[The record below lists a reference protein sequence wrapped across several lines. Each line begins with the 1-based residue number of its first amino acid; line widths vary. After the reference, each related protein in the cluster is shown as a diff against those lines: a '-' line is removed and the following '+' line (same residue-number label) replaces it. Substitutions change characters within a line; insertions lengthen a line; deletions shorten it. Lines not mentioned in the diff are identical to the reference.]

1 MKFIILTD
9 YFHPVIKSGAIIV
22 GDLSDE
28 LINQGH
34 NVSIVTFV
42 NDQDEECKVSFD
54 NNLQIIRIR
63 TRSRSYGMLGRLW
76 SEQRYSKKIIK
87 NLNKLNFF
95 SYDAIICYSP
105 SIFYGLAI
113 KWLKTRNNV
122 KAYLVIRD
130 IFPKWALDS
139 NLIRKGFFYYYLKT
153 IEKKLYSNIDIIG
166 IEAKSDLE
174 YFENYQFE
182 KPFKLEVLRNWGSAQ
197 ETKNVNFTHTFL
209 DDSMVNIVYGGN
221 IGSAQDLL
229 SLINIIDHSI
239 LEERAFL
246 TIMGSGNQYDAIKE
260 IIRRKKLKNIILMP
274 LVEKNEYTSIMSNAD
289 IGLVSLGS
297 QMLSNNYPLKMIGYM
312 QLGKPILASVN
323 KNNEIF
329 NLINENNIGFVSEAS
344 NQKDFNNNLNTLI
357 TNKNNIRR
365 KQGQN
370 GIALFNDKFTAKF
383 ATSQICSH
391 FI

>member
-1 MKFIILTD
+1 MNFVILTD
-9 YFHPVIKSGAIIV
+9 YFQPIIKSGSIII
-22 GDLSDE
+22 GDLSEE

-34 NVSIVTFV
+34 KVSIVTFV
-42 NDQDEECKVSFD
+42 NVQDEECKVSLD

-63 TRSRSYGMLGRLW
+63 CRSRSYGMLGRLW
-76 SEQRYSKKIIK
+76 AEQRYSKKIIK
-87 NLNKLNFF
+87 NLIKLNFF

-105 SIFYGLAI
+105 SIFYGPAI

-139 NLIRKGFFYYYLKT
+139 NLIRKGVFYYYLKT
-153 IEKKLYSNIDIIG
+153 IEKKLYSNSDIIG
-166 IEAKSDLE
+166 IEAKSDLD
-174 YFENYQFE
+174 YFINYQSE
-182 KPFKLEVLRNWGSAQ
+182 KSFKVEVLSNWGSEQ
-197 ETKNVNFTHTFL
+197 EIKNVNFPHTFL
-209 DDSMVNIVYGGN
+209 DDTMVNIVYGGN
-221 IGSAQDLL
+221 ISSAQNLL
-229 SLINIIDHSI
+229 SLIDMIDHTI

-246 TIMGSGNQYDAIKE
+246 TIMGSGNQFDAIKE

-274 LVEKNEYTSIMSNAD
+274 LVEKDQYISIMSNAD

-297 QMLSNNYPLKMIGYM
+297 QMRSNNYPLKMIGYM

-329 NLINENNIGFVSEAS
+329 NLINENKIGFVSEAS
-344 NQKDFNNNLNTLI
+344 NQKEFNNNLNLLI
-357 TNKNNIRR
+357 TNNDNIRR

-370 GIALFNDKFTAKF
+370 GIKLFNDKYTAKV